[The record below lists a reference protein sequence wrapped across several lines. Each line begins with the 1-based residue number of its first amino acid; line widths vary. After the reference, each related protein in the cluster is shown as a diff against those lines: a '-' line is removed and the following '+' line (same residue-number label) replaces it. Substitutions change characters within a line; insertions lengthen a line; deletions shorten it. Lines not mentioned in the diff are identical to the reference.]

1 MIKIT
6 KAGEKMLDSTF
17 GDNNIRGFQIEHI
30 KPTCNACR
38 HELRLVPGT
47 PKPEDEILYASDY
60 MFYVDKE
67 LLKRAKIITIDAAGD
82 IPVLFTRASIDPREQ
97 V

>member
-6 KAGEKMLDSTF
+6 KAGKQMLDNTF
-17 GDNNIRGFQIEHI
+17 GANDIRGFQIEHI
-30 KPTCNACR
+30 KPACIACR

-47 PKPEDEILYASDY
+47 PKPTDEILFDSDY

-67 LLKRAKIITIDAAGD
+67 LLKRAKSITIDAAGNV
-82 IPVLFTRASIDPREQ
+82 PVLFTRASIDPREQ

>member
-6 KAGEKMLDSTF
+6 KAGKEMLDNTF
-17 GDNNIRGFQIEHI
+17 GANDIRGFQIEHI
-30 KPTCNACR
+30 KPACVACR

-47 PKPEDEILYASDY
+47 PKPTDEILYDSDY

-67 LLKRAKIITIDAAGD
+67 LLKRAKSITIDAAGNV
-82 IPVLFTRASIDPREQ
+82 PVLFTRASIDPREQ